1 MRMGD
6 RIAVMRDGKIVQIDT
21 SEEIYNNPSSLF
33 VARIFDEMNEIPCVV
48 KNNEVDTVFGR
59 FPAND
64 LKEGQEAVFGARFL
78 GLAVS
83 KEGTGKAGQVL
94 GRVID
99 RKFLGGSA
107 LLEMAVEQLDL
118 PLKIRLKENSAPNVG
133 DEAYVFV
140 DTERPL
146 VLAKDD

>member
-1 MRMGD
+1 M
-6 RIAVMRDGKIVQIDT
+6 
-21 SEEIYNNPSSLF
+21 
-33 VARIFDEMNEIPCVV
+33 ARIFDEMNEIPCVV

-83 KEGTGKAGQVL
+83 KEGTGRAGQVL

-140 DTERPL
+140 DTDRPL